1 MQMKITV
8 YYEDNRDRTTIEV
21 PDEDCEIWVENDYR
35 QRLAVAED
43 KASVTRR
50 TPQQIMDEECDKPTY
65 NNEHRET
72 RRHVSFDA
80 LDPMGDTLIGEDGVD
95 LGLGPDGF
103 EYLER
108 AIEKLRPRQR
118 ELLRKVFWE
127 DIRQVEIARAEG
139 VEEHVISKRMAR
151 IYAKL
156 KEIIADEKNF
166 SEKR

>member
-1 MQMKITV
+1 
-8 YYEDNRDRTTIEV
+8 
-21 PDEDCEIWVENDYR
+21 
-35 QRLAVAED
+35 
-43 KASVTRR
+43 
-50 TPQQIMDEECDKPTY
+50 MDEECNKPTY

-139 VEEHVISKRMAR
+139 VGEHVISKRMAR

-156 KEIIADEKNF
+156 KEIIADEKIF

>member
-1 MQMKITV
+1 MKITV

-21 PDEDCEIWVENDYR
+21 PDEDCEIWVENDYQ
-35 QRLAVAED
+35 QRLAAAED

-50 TPQQIMDEECDKPTY
+50 TPQQIMDEECNKPTY

-108 AIEKLRPRQR
+108 AIKNSGRGRGSCSAKSSGKTSGRSKLPAQR
-118 ELLRKVFWE
+118 VLRSMSS
-127 DIRQVEIARAEG
+127 RNACPG
-139 VEEHVISKRMAR
+139 STPSSK
-151 IYAKL
+151 K
-156 KEIIADEKNF
+156 
-166 SEKR
+166 